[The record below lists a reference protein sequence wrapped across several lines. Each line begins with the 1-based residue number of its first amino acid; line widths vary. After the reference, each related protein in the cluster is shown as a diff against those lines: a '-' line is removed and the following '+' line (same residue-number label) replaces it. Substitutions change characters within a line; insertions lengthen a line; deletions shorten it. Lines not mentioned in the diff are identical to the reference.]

1 MFDIG
6 GWEFLIIIV
15 VAVIIVG
22 PKDLPGV
29 VKTASEWIRRARG
42 LAREF
47 QSGMEDLA
55 REVELEKIGDDVK
68 KGIGLDDA
76 GDSFRREIENSI
88 DPKGEISDAFSG
100 TGNLQDEDVLDDEL
114 LYDDEYNDPID
125 VDDRKPKPQDKKVG
139 DKNVIDE
146 KRNEGTPQRIEGTPE
161 KDTPSPTE
169 PAESASKTDP
179 DKSPVTRGS

>member
-55 REVELEKIGDDVK
+55 REVELEKIGDEVK

-76 GDSFRREIENSI
+76 GESFRREIENTI
-88 DPKGEISDAFSG
+88 DPSGDISDAFKESG
-100 TGNLQDEDVLDDEL
+100 GLQDEDVLDDEL
-114 LYDDEYNDPID
+114 LYDDEYNDPIEIGES
-125 VDDRKPKPQDKKVG
+125 KPKPVEKKP
-139 DKNVIDE
+139 
-146 KRNEGTPQRIEGTPE
+146 TE
-161 KDTPSPTE
+161 KDVVEKDIAGKDAPDGTKPPSEDELTSSSLPD
-169 PAESASKTDP
+169 AETDP
-179 DKSPVTRGS
+179 VKAPAAKGS